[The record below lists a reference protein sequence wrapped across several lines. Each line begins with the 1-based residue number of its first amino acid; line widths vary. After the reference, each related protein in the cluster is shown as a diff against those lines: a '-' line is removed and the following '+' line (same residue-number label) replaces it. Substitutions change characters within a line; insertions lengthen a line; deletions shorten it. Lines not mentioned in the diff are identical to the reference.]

1 MHQGVILANCSL
13 QIIFLGYS
21 SRSKGLKTLFKSI
34 LIHEEHKKGVLSC
47 FVLKFVGSKAI
58 DFLVCWA
65 PERYTRCNNI
75 ITLKFEFFFYNQL
88 YYDTNV
94 RSTIPDILK
103 YFYQRRQALRI
114 CLLVGHN
121 FKWVLNGHN

>member
-47 FVLKFVGSKAI
+47 FVLKFVGSNAI

-65 PERYTRCNNI
+65 SEWYTKYNNI
-75 ITLKFEFFFYNQL
+75 INLKFEFFFLQ
-88 YYDTNV
+88 
-94 RSTIPDILK
+94 SIIL
-103 YFYQRRQALRI
+103 
-114 CLLVGHN
+114 
-121 FKWVLNGHN
+121 